1 MVALCSGVASCAAH
15 TTPGIGA
22 ALHQRRQR
30 SVPRPTR
37 PPCSSSRASPARV
50 VCSAHSTCRASL
62 ARHCSPQRPPRQ
74 CPTRAPSLL
83 SQPCPQ
89 RPQRPQ
95 RSLHV
100 LPQAAPRRTTTFSQ
114 DESDG
119 DAVLALEDALR
130 LLPSPAQW
138 PQLVLLEMAGLQS
151 LRMPW
156 RLGPLRSISSS
167 PATPGAVAG
176 RGRARAAT
184 AGLAHLRCTSEVCQS
199 LQHAA
204 ACQCIVKEQILSTR
218 LSIEHWTSTCDL
230 LTWLLSSSPGFTLL
244 TVVEHNNG
252 SDGLDYASRVTIT
265 YASERWDILLFS
277 SIQLQF
283 FQDRR
288 FINS

>member
-1 MVALCSGVASCAAH
+1 MRAH
-15 TTPGIGA
+15 PDPYTTPGIGA

-62 ARHCSPQRPPRQ
+62 ARHCSP
-74 CPTRAPSLL
+74 AS
-83 SQPCPQ
+83 
-89 RPQRPQ
+89 
-95 RSLHV
+95 
-100 LPQAAPRRTTTFSQ
+100 
-114 DESDG
+114 
-119 DAVLALEDALR
+119 
-130 LLPSPAQW
+130 
-138 PQLVLLEMAGLQS
+138 
-151 LRMPW
+151 
-156 RLGPLRSISSS
+156 
-167 PATPGAVAG
+167 ATPGPDARTEPAEPAMPAAPAAPAAFASCPAASGAAAHDDVLPGRVRRRRCACLGRRSQAVAVTSAVASACVVG
-176 RGRARAAT
+176 DGRAPKSQDALEAWTSSQHQQFPRHPWSSCGAWAGQG
-184 AGLAHLRCTSEVCQS
+184 GLAHLRCTSEVCQS

-218 LSIEHWTSTCDL
+218 LSMEHWTSTCDL
-230 LTWLLSSSPGFTLL
+230 LTWLLSSSPGLTLQ